1 MKKIIAGLIFGS
13 LALGAIFGASNFN
26 KKAEVASAYYTPS
39 THYEVSDTASELAS
53 YYSSISDSDTGTSLL
68 SKLQSLNS
76 TKRKKTMGYSTIGT
90 DTSGAVIYTD
100 YDLNNTAKDSNG
112 QTYGTKVAS
121 FYTKTAATGWN
132 REHMWP
138 NSHGGNNVEADI
150 LHTRPT
156 ISSENSSR
164 GNSFYVEGKNSSS
177 AGWDP
182 YTAGYDAEVR
192 GECARVILY
201 CVVAYPS
208 FTLSD
213 ADSHSTSNSNKD
225 NMMGNMNTLIKWHFD
240 YAPNVYE
247 MNRNNG
253 AEYLQGN
260 RNPFVDHPE
269 YVARIWSDFNSTV
282 SNLCSTN
289 SSKYSSWTPGN
300 YCNYGEN
307 TPVNNDGV
315 TISKSSDSVSV
326 GSTTTLSATASNS
339 GTISWTTSNSSVA
352 SISSSSSSSGANIT
366 VTGVSAG
373 TATITAK
380 ATINGTQYSKTC
392 TVTVTKVV
400 SSLSKGS
407 TSPTKTTYTAGES
420 FDPSGLTI
428 TATYSDSTSS
438 DVTSSVVWSPD
449 PLTAGTTSVTGTF
462 GGKTITITGLTV
474 NSPTEPEI
482 IDSNSDLSVGDYVV
496 LRTAAGVGVT
506 GWNNSKDATVS
517 ETESEWKKYY
527 VASAS
532 SSGFTLKDESA
543 SNFIASPGSSN
554 QFIYGS
560 AATCSTDSSGHLIC
574 NSRYLCKN
582 GTNYRFY
589 SSVGSYL
596 PFFIYKVPGSS
607 STKTLSSISVSTAP
621 TKTSYTAGEYFD
633 PAGLVITRTYSD
645 STSDTY
651 TYSEHTSEFTF
662 SPSTSTALTTSN
674 TSVTITYGGKSCS
687 QSITVNAAKTLS
699 SISVSTAP
707 TKTSYTAGEYFDPT
721 GLVITRT
728 YSDSTSDTYTYSGHT
743 SEFTFSPSTST
754 ALTTS
759 NESVTITYGGK
770 STTQAITVN
779 AAAKTLSS
787 ISISGQKT
795 SFTIDDSFSF
805 GGTVTAHFSDSSS
818 SDVTASATFTGYNMS
833 VAGNYTVTVS
843 YTYGGTT
850 KTATYDITVAA
861 SGGGGGE
868 SGSFSGTYNYGNQG
882 TGSGKT
888 WSLTDC
894 TDQSSYWLCPASGT
908 ESVATIPDIFENKTI
923 TSNVVITINSG
934 TYGSGGNPSSS
945 TFTIYTSGACTSQVT
960 ATQTGTLPT
969 SKTYTDAIY
978 TISLVSASNF
988 SNDLAIKITKPG
1000 KQIRLVS
1007 ITVEFDY
1014 TTSGSS
1020 TPTLSSISVATEPT
1034 KTTYTVGEYFD
1045 PTGLEI
1051 TRTYSDSTSDKFTY
1065 ADHTSE
1071 FSFSPSTST
1080 ALTTSHVSVTITYG
1094 GKSCNQAITV
1104 NEASSGELTASL
1116 IEEKTFYVGEHIHN
1130 DYIEVYK
1137 GSAKQYDF
1145 LLEGSTDYSYTFT
1158 YADAPSG
1165 GGIGYKT
1172 FTISVDDESCSLTVQ
1187 VQRKAYEA
1195 ASGSDTKS
1203 ITYTDL
1209 PTSYQT
1215 STSERE
1221 AASGVKFIA
1230 YNLANYSSKMQ
1241 FKASGGYF
1249 QTTQFMTLKSLTINN
1264 RESNALTV
1272 YGSTN
1277 GSSFSSTI
1285 SGTNDVYDLT
1295 GYSYVKVMK
1304 NGSGAAYCASLTIEV
1319 AALETAENVSN
1330 YIMYEDN
1337 NNQCVEKLDAAILSL
1352 NNCSESELT
1361 TFQTS
1366 DDYVISTAR
1375 ERLEAWARNQG
1386 KTIDYSGGVNE
1397 VTLKSFK
1404 NQIAYISEAS
1414 DNLMVIVVALSTF
1427 AALSFALFLSIKK
1440 KRK

>member
-1 MKKIIAGLIFGS
+1 MNKRFIGLLFGS
-13 LALGAIFGASNFN
+13 LALSLGSLLGVASSN
-26 KKAEVASAYYTPS
+26 KKIEETLAYYSPS
-39 THYEVSDTASELAS
+39 THYEVSDTASELES
-53 YYSSISDSDTGTSLL
+53 YYSSISSGDTGTSLL

-76 TKRKKTMGYSTIGT
+76 TKRKKTIGYSGIGT

-121 FYTKTAATGWN
+121 FYTKTSATGWN

-138 NSHGGNNVEADI
+138 NSHGGNNVEGDI

-201 CVVAYPS
+201 CVVAYPD

-269 YVARIWSDFNSTV
+269 YVARIWSNFNSTV
-282 SNLCSTN
+282 SSLCSN
-289 SSKYSSWTPGN
+289 NASKYESWTPGN
-300 YCNYGEN
+300 YCNYGSN
-307 TPVNNDGV
+307 TPVNNDGI
-315 TISKSSDSVSV
+315 TISNSSVSISV
-326 GSTTTLSATASNS
+326 GSSTTLSATASNS

-352 SISSSSSSSGANIT
+352 SISSSSSSSGASIT

-373 TATITAK
+373 TATITAR
-380 ATINGTQYSKTC
+380 ATISGTQYSKTC

-407 TSPTKTTYTAGES
+407 TSPNKTTYNDGES
-420 FDPSGLTI
+420 FDPTGLTI

-438 DVTSSVVWSPD
+438 DVTSSVVWTPD

-462 GGKTITITGLTV
+462 GGKSIIITGLTV
-474 NSPTEPEI
+474 NAPTEPEI
-482 IDSNSDLSVGDYVV
+482 IDSNSDLSVGNYVV
-496 LRTAAGVGVT
+496 LRTDAGVGVT
-506 GWNNSKDATVS
+506 GWNNNKDATVS
-517 ETESEWKKYY
+517 ETESAWKRYY

-532 SSGFTLKDESA
+532 SSGFTLKDEAADSY
-543 SNFIASPGSSN
+543 IASPGSSN
-554 QFIYGS
+554 QFVYGS
-560 AATCSTDSSGHLIC
+560 AATCSTDTSGHLIC

-589 SSVGSYL
+589 GSVSSYL

-607 STKTLSSISVSTAP
+607 
-621 TKTSYTAGEYFD
+621 
-633 PAGLVITRTYSD
+633 
-645 STSDTY
+645 
-651 TYSEHTSEFTF
+651 
-662 SPSTSTALTTSN
+662 
-674 TSVTITYGGKSCS
+674 
-687 QSITVNAAKTLS
+687 AKTLS
-699 SISVSTAP
+699 SISVATAP
-707 TKTSYTAGEYFDPT
+707 SKTTYTEGETFDPT
-721 GLVITRT
+721 GLVINRN

-743 SEFTFSPSTST
+743 SEFSFTPSTST

-759 NESVTITYGGK
+759 NVSVTISYGGK
-770 STTQAITVN
+770 STSQAITVN

-795 SFTIDDSFSF
+795 SFTVDESFNF
-805 GGTVTAHFSDSSS
+805 GGTVTAHFSDSST
-818 SDVTASATFTGYNMS
+818 SDVTASATYSGYNMS

-843 YTYGGTT
+843 YTYSDTT
-850 KTATYDITVAA
+850 KTTTYSITVVA
-861 SGGGGGE
+861 SGGGE
-868 SGSFSGTYNYGNQG
+868 SDSFSGTYNYGNQG

-894 TDQSSYWLCPASGT
+894 SDQSSYWLCPST
-908 ESVATIPDIFENKTI
+908 TSESIATIPGIFTNKTI
-923 TSNVVITINSG
+923 TSDVVITINSG

-945 TFTIYTSGACTSQVT
+945 TFNIYNSSACTSQVS
-960 ATQTGTLPT
+960 ATQSGTLPD

-978 TISLVSASNF
+978 TVSLANASGF
-988 SNDLAIKITKPG
+988 SDDLAIKITKPG

-1007 ITVEFDY
+1007 INVEFDY
-1014 TTSGSS
+1014 TTAGSS
-1020 TPTLSSISVATEPT
+1020 SPTLSSISVATAPS
-1034 KTTYTVGEYFD
+1034 KTTYTEGETFD
-1045 PTGLEI
+1045 PTGLVI
-1051 TRTYSDSTSDKFTY
+1051 NRNYSDSTSDTY
-1065 ADHTSE
+1065 TYSGHTSE
-1071 FSFSPSTST
+1071 FSFTPSTST
-1080 ALTTSHVSVTITYG
+1080 ALTTSNVSVTISYG
-1094 GKSCNQAITV
+1094 GKSTSQAITV
-1104 NEASSGELTASL
+1104 NEIGELTASL
-1116 IEEKTFYVGEHIHN
+1116 NEERIFYVGEYIHN
-1130 DYIEVYK
+1130 DDINVKK
-1137 GSAKQYDF
+1137 GSLNLYNDF
-1145 LLEGSTDYSYTFT
+1145 LLEGSQDYTYTFT
-1158 YADAPSG
+1158 YDDAPSG

-1172 FTISVDDESCSLTVQ
+1172 FEITDLNETCSCSLTVQ
-1187 VQRKAYEA
+1187 VQRKPYQQ
-1195 ASGSDTKS
+1195 ASDSVS
-1203 ITYTDL
+1203 VTYTDL

-1215 STSERE
+1215 STTERT

-1249 QTTQFMTLKSLTINN
+1249 QTTEAMSLKSLTINN
-1264 RESNALTV
+1264 RETNALTV

-1277 GSSFSSTI
+1277 GTSFSQAI

-1295 GYSYVKVMK
+1295 GYSYVKVIK
-1304 NGSGAAYCASLTIEV
+1304 NGSGAAYCASLSIEI
-1319 AALETAENVSN
+1319 ETQTATNLAN
-1330 YIMYEDN
+1330 YIMYEDT
-1337 NNQCVEKLDAAILSL
+1337 NNQCKTKFDVAKGYFEDMST
-1352 NNCSESELT
+1352 SERN
-1361 TFQTS
+1361 TFMTS

-1375 ERLEAWARNQG
+1375 ERLEAWAKNQG
-1386 KTIDYSGGVNE
+1386 KEIVYVNGDYVIQSSLADIQNLLSQDNSTSVLLIIFVSI
-1397 VTLKSFK
+1397 VTLSFTSL
-1404 NQIAYISEAS
+1404 ILI
-1414 DNLMVIVVALSTF
+1414 L
-1427 AALSFALFLSIKK
+1427 KK
-1440 KRK
+1440 KRFNYLN

>member
-1 MKKIIAGLIFGS
+1 MKTKSNGRIACA
-13 LALGAIFGASNFN
+13 LALVGLMCAGGLTFAISSQSKSKEA
-26 KKAEVASAYYTPS
+26 AAYYTPS
-39 THYEVSDTASELAS
+39 THYEVSDTASELNS
-53 YYSSISDSDTGTSLL
+53 YYSSISDSDTGSSLL

-76 TKRKKTMGYSTIGT
+76 SKRKKTIGYSGIGT

-121 FYTKTAATGWN
+121 FYTKTSATSWN

-269 YVARIWSDFNSTV
+269 YVARIWSSFNSTV
-282 SNLCSTN
+282 STLCTN
-289 SSKYSSWTPGN
+289 NESKYSDWTPGN
-300 YCNYGEN
+300 YCDYGEN

-315 TISKSSDSVSV
+315 TISNSSASISV
-326 GSTTTLSATASNS
+326 GSTTSLSATASNS

-352 SISSSSSSSGANIT
+352 SISSSSSASGANIT
-366 VTGVSAG
+366 VTGVAAG

-420 FDPSGLTI
+420 FDSTGLTI
-428 TATYSDSTSS
+428 TATYSDSTTS
-438 DVTSSVVWSPD
+438 DVTSSVVWTPD
-449 PLTAGTTSVTGTF
+449 PLTAGTTSVTGTY

-474 NSPTEPEI
+474 NAATEPEI

-517 ETESEWKKYY
+517 ETESEWKKFY

-543 SNFIASPGSSN
+543 NNYIASPGSSN

-596 PFFIYKVPGSS
+596 PFFIYKVPAS
-607 STKTLSSISVSTAP
+607 STKTLSSISVSTSP
-621 TKTSYTAGEYFD
+621 TKTTYTAGEYFD
-633 PAGLVITRTYSD
+633 PTGLAITRTYSD

-651 TYSEHTSEFTF
+651 AYAGHTSEFTF

-674 TSVTITYGGKSCS
+674 VSVTITYGGKSCS
-687 QSITVNAAKTLS
+687 QAITVNAAKTLS

-707 TKTSYTAGEYFDPT
+707 TKTTYTAGEYFDPT
-721 GLVITRT
+721 GLVITRN
-728 YSDSTSDTYTYSGHT
+728 YSDSTSDTYTYANHT
-743 SEFTFSPSTST
+743 SEFTFSPTTST

-759 NESVTITYGGK
+759 NVSVTITYSGK
-770 STTQAITVN
+770 STSQAITVN

-787 ISISGQKT
+787 ITVTGGKT
-795 SFTIDDSFSF
+795 SFTVDEDFSF
-805 GGTVTAHFSDSSS
+805 GGTVTANFSDSTSS
-818 SDVTASATFTGYNMS
+818 NVTASATFSGYNMS

-850 KTATYDITVAA
+850 KTATYSITVSA
-861 SGGGGGE
+861 SGGGQTQEGSQRISASTTSTYYE
-868 SGSFSGTYNYGNQG
+868 SGDICP
-882 TGSGKT
+882 TGST
-888 WSLTDC
+888 
-894 TDQSSYWLCPASGT
+894 SSATATCDAFDVSWLKNSSSNSIAYTYAEMRVYASH
-908 ESVATIPDIFENKTI
+908 SFTITPKDGYTI
-923 TSNVVITINSG
+923 TSVVIIANSNSYASAVG
-934 TYGSGGNPSSS
+934 GSSLTNCTKNVSSS
-945 TFTIYTSGACTSQVT
+945 TVTLTPTDGEFAVGFTN
-960 ATQTGTLPT
+960 
-969 SKTYTDAIY
+969 
-978 TISLVSASNF
+978 SAQSRINYIVVNYE
-988 SNDLAIKITKPG
+988 SEG
-1000 KQIRLVS
+1000 
-1007 ITVEFDY
+1007 
-1014 TTSGSS
+1014 GSS
-1020 TPTLSSISVATEPT
+1020 SPTLSSISLDTSNVQTAFTVNATF
-1034 KTTYTVGEYFD
+1034 TYS
-1045 PTGLEI
+1045 GLVVI
-1051 TRTYSDSTSDKFTY
+1051 AHYSDSSSATVTPTSVSTPDMSTTGNKTVTVTY
-1065 ADHTSE
+1065 
-1071 FSFSPSTST
+1071 
-1080 ALTTSHVSVTITYG
+1080 
-1094 GKSCNQAITV
+1094 
-1104 NEASSGELTASL
+1104 LTASNTYS
-1116 IEEKTFYVGEHIHN
+1116 ITVSNAAATSITATVSKTYYVGETISASDITVKDNLNN
-1130 DYIEVYK
+1130 DV
-1137 GSAKQYDF
+1137 
-1145 LLEGSTDYSYTFT
+1145 TTFT
-1158 YADAPSG
+1158 FANDGYQFTYEDAASG
-1165 GGIGYKT
+1165 GALTNKT
-1172 FTISVDDESCSLTVQ
+1172 FTNAVSGSNLTCSLTVQ
-1187 VQRKAYEA
+1187 VQRKAH
-1195 ASGSDTKS
+1195 SDDLTS
-1203 ITYTDL
+1203 DATVTYTDL
-1209 PTSYQT
+1209 PTTYQT
-1215 STSERE
+1215 STTERTAE
-1221 AASGVKFIA
+1221 SGVKFIA
-1230 YNLANYSSKMQ
+1230 YNCANYSSKMQ

-1249 QTTQFMTLKSLTINN
+1249 QTTEAMSLQSLTISN
-1264 RESNALTV
+1264 RETNALTV

-1277 GSSFSSTI
+1277 GTSFSTSIT
-1285 SGTNDVYDLT
+1285 GTNDVYDLT

-1304 NGSGAAYCASLTIEV
+1304 NGSGAAYCASLTITV
-1319 AALETAENVSN
+1319 AGAENPTNIAN
-1330 YIMYEDN
+1330 YVMYEDTT
-1337 NNQCVEKLDAAILSL
+1337 NQCETKLDVAITKL
-1352 NNCSESELT
+1352 NSMSSSDKE
-1361 TFQTS
+1361 TFSTS
-1366 DDYVISTAR
+1366 SDYVIATAR
-1375 ERLEAWARNQG
+1375 ARLEAWARHEG
-1386 KTIDYSGGVNE
+1386 KTFSLSDGNYVISRQINPIQITNNDSP
-1397 VTLKSFK
+1397 VTL
-1404 NQIAYISEAS
+1404 IV
-1414 DNLMVIVVALSTF
+1414 VIVTS
-1427 AALSFALFLSIKK
+1427 LSIVSIGGYFFLR
-1440 KRK
+1440 KRKEN

>member
-1 MKKIIAGLIFGS
+1 MKKSIIGLLFGS
-13 LALGAIFGASNFN
+13 LALSVGVISNEIN
-26 KKAEVASAYYTPS
+26 SNDKAKVALAYYSPS
-39 THYEVSDTASELAS
+39 THYEVSDTSSELAS

-76 TKRKKTMGYSTIGT
+76 SKRKRTIGYSGIGT
-90 DTSGAVIYTD
+90 DTNGAVIYTD

-121 FYTKTAATGWN
+121 FYTKTSATSWN

-213 ADSHSTSNSNKD
+213 ADSHSTSNNNKD

-269 YVARIWSDFNSTV
+269 YVARIWSSFNSTV
-282 SNLCSTN
+282 SSLCTN
-289 SSKYSSWTPGN
+289 NSNKYSSWVPGN
-300 YCNYGEN
+300 YCNYGSN

-315 TISKSSDSVSV
+315 TISASSASVSV
-326 GSTTTLSATASNS
+326 GSTTTLSATASNG

-352 SISSSSSSSGANIT
+352 SISSSSSASGANIT
-366 VTGVSAG
+366 ITGVAAG
-373 TATITAK
+373 TATITART
-380 ATINGTQYSKTC
+380 TISGTQYSSTC

-407 TSPTKTTYTAGES
+407 TSPTKTTYTAGEH
-420 FDPSGLTI
+420 FDPTGLTI

-438 DVTSSVVWSPD
+438 NVTSSVVWSPD

-474 NSPTEPEI
+474 NAPTEPEI

-506 GWNNSKDATVS
+506 GWNNNKDATVS
-517 ETESEWKKYY
+517 ETESGWKRFY

-532 SSGFTLKDESA
+532 NSGFTLKDETADSY
-543 SNFIASPGSSN
+543 IANPGSSN
-554 QFIYGS
+554 QFTYGS

-589 SSVGSYL
+589 GSISSYL
-596 PFFIYKVPGSS
+596 PFFIYKVPASS
-607 STKTLSSISVSTAP
+607 
-621 TKTSYTAGEYFD
+621 
-633 PAGLVITRTYSD
+633 
-645 STSDTY
+645 
-651 TYSEHTSEFTF
+651 
-662 SPSTSTALTTSN
+662 
-674 TSVTITYGGKSCS
+674 
-687 QSITVNAAKTLS
+687 AKTLS

-707 TKTSYTAGEYFDPT
+707 TKTTYTAGETFDPT

-759 NESVTITYGGK
+759 NVSVTITYDGK
-770 STTQAITVN
+770 SCSQAITVN

-795 SFTIDDSFSF
+795 SFTVDESFTF

-818 SDVTASATFTGYNMS
+818 SDVTASATYSGYNMS

-843 YTYGGTT
+843 YTYGNNTETT
-850 KTATYDITVAA
+850 TYSITVTA
-861 SGGGGGE
+861 SGGGAE
-868 SGSFSGTYNYGNQG
+868 SDSFSGTYNYGNQG

-894 TDQSSYWLCPASGT
+894 TDQSSYWLCPAATT
-908 ESVATIPDIFENKTI
+908 ESIATIPGIFTNKTI
-923 TSNVVITINSG
+923 TSDVVITINSG

-945 TFTIYTSGACTSQVT
+945 TFAIYNSDACTSEVT

-969 SKTYTDAIY
+969 SKTYTDVIY
-978 TISLVSASNF
+978 TVSSANASSF
-988 SNDLAIKITKPG
+988 SDDLAIKITKPG

-1007 ITVEFDY
+1007 INVEFDY
-1014 TTSGSS
+1014 TTSGSVAPS
-1020 TPTLSSISVATEPT
+1020 LSSISVATAPA
-1034 KTTYTVGEYFD
+1034 KTIYTEGEYFD
-1045 PTGLEI
+1045 PTGLVI
-1051 TRTYSDSTSDKFTY
+1051 TRSYSDSTSDTY
-1065 ADHTSE
+1065 TYSGHTSE
-1071 FSFSPSTST
+1071 FTFSPSTST
-1080 ALTTSHVSVTITYG
+1080 ALTTSNVSVTITYD
-1094 GKSCNQAITV
+1094 GKSTSQAITV
-1104 NEASSGELTASL
+1104 NEAPSGELTATL
-1116 IEEKTFYVGEHIHN
+1116 NEENEGRVFYVGESIHN
-1130 DYIEVYK
+1130 DDIKVKK
-1137 GSAKQYDF
+1137 GSVDLYSDF
-1145 LLEGSTDYSYTFT
+1145 LLEGSQDYSYTFT

-1165 GGIGYKT
+1165 GGIANKT
-1172 FTISVDDESCSLTVQ
+1172 FEITDLGETCSCTLTVQ
-1187 VQRKAYEA
+1187 VQRKPYEE
-1195 ASGSDTKS
+1195 ASSSDPVS
-1203 ITYTDL
+1203 VTYTDL
-1209 PTSYQT
+1209 PTAYQT
-1215 STSERE
+1215 STSERT

-1249 QTTQFMTLKSLTINN
+1249 QTTEAMNLKSLTINN
-1264 RESNALTV
+1264 RETNALTV
-1272 YGSTN
+1272 YGSTD
-1277 GSSFSSTI
+1277 GTSFGQSIT
-1285 SGTNDVYDLT
+1285 GTNDVYDLT
-1295 GYSYVKVMK
+1295 GYNYVKVMK
-1304 NGSGAAYCASLTIEV
+1304 NGSGAAYCASLSIEV
-1319 AALETAENVSN
+1319 ASETATNIAN
-1330 YIMYEDN
+1330 YIMYADTQ
-1337 NNQCVEKLDAAILSL
+1337 NQCEEKLDIAIGYLGNLS
-1352 NNCSESELT
+1352 SSELT

-1366 DDYVISTAR
+1366 SDYVIATAR
-1375 ERLEAWARNQG
+1375 IRLEAWAANQG
-1386 KTIDYSGGVNE
+1386 KNIDYTYGNVAANSARVP
-1397 VTLKSFK
+1397 LISFVQESF
-1404 NQIAYISEAS
+1404 NSALIVILSLAAVGLIGAYFFI
-1414 DNLMVIVVALSTF
+1414 N
-1427 AALSFALFLSIKK
+1427 
-1440 KRK
+1440 KRKEKNEL